1 VEVGGEKFE
10 LVARADPENPAA
22 KPADLTDRVR
32 DIVALA
38 GLDDIRVET
47 EEDELGRGPA
57 RFRHAITGRI
67 DPAVSWK
74 VVGIETK
81 RTKAR
86 ATAPFITSS
95 LQAAASTRIG
105 FAARR
110 TMRTAQSLYEG
121 VEIPGEGPVGLITYM
136 RTDSTH
142 VAGEALQM
150 ARDYISAEFGPEY
163 LQEKPNF
170 FGSSNKAAQEAHEA
184 IRPTSLRFAPE
195 QLRSVLTPDQFKLY
209 RLIWERFVSCQM
221 NPAEWDNTSI
231 FIEGGRDES
240 RPLRFKGQGRTLVFD
255 GYYRVAGIPTAS
267 DEQTLPALSDDQAM
281 GCFGVEPRQRFSS
294 PPPRYTEASLIKMLE
309 SEGIGRPSTYA
320 DIIQKIQ
327 DRKYV
332 EQIERRFLATDLGEV
347 VTDKLIEAFPQLME
361 VRYTRQMEAQLD
373 RVEDEHLDW
382 IEMLHN
388 FYEPFQ
394 TALEHAM
401 ENLSHA
407 KAETVPAPDEYRC
420 GDCESPTVYRFGK
433 NGKFLS
439 CSTYPDCKW
448 ASPIDREGRPQPAEF
463 TRVACPKCGG
473 PMIKRSGRFGI
484 FLGCARYKEDENPCD
499 GILNLDKKS
508 HKVTAPTQPPH
519 VTDLE
524 CEKCG
529 SPMNLRNGARGPWL
543 GCSRFPKCRGRMAF
557 TKLDEKV
564 VDDLKAKLT
573 KHMKAHPI
581 PIIKTLDGIA
591 LTDAAGK
598 ALEEAPRADELL
610 EN

>member
-1 VEVGGEKFE
+1 
-10 LVARADPENPAA
+10 
-22 KPADLTDRVR
+22 
-32 DIVALA
+32 
-38 GLDDIRVET
+38 
-47 EEDELGRGPA
+47 
-57 RFRHAITGRI
+57 
-67 DPAVSWK
+67 
-74 VVGIETK
+74 
-81 RTKAR
+81 
-86 ATAPFITSS
+86 
-95 LQAAASTRIG
+95 
-105 FAARR
+105 
-110 TMRTAQSLYEG
+110 MRTAQSLYEG

-163 LQEKPNF
+163 LPEKPNF

-195 QLRSVLTPDQFKLY
+195 QLRPVLTPDQFKLY

-267 DEQTLPALSDDQAM
+267 DEQTLPALSDGQAM

-394 TALEHAM
+394 IALEHAM

-463 TRVACPKCGG
+463 TRVACPKCDG

-508 HKVTAPTQPPH
+508 HKVTAPTQPPYL
-519 VTDLE
+519 TDLE

-564 VDDLKAKLT
+564 VEDLKAKLT

-598 ALEEAPRADELL
+598 ALEDAPRADELL